1 MSAIAEAPP
10 LVLPLSAGALSP
22 RPSPEVS
29 EPAEPLG
36 LGTSVQ
42 PGQPG
47 TTPAGLP
54 GLLDENSSLLG
65 DSSPLLGESPPLLG
79 ESSPLIVR
87 FRDVGKAFRRFDF
100 QPFLLRNLLL
110 KLTGRAKP
118 PREFWPLRHI
128 SFDIRRGE
136 TVGVIGQNGSGK
148 STLLRLLAGACYPT
162 EGRIS
167 VRGRIAPLL
176 ALGAGFQPDMTGREC
191 VEVNGTALGLTSTE
205 IDDRMGDILHFAELT
220 DFLDTPVRYYSSGM
234 LARQAGEKRIAW
246 HSHIARDCQV
256 QIDET
261 PLRQILTNLLSNAVK
276 YTRPGGTITLAAS
289 RLDDGALRLSI
300 KDTGVGMNADDL
312 RNAFV
317 PFSRSLRNPYVAANS
332 GVGLGLPITKML
344 CDRFQI
350 SLTLQSVP
358 DVGTIAEI
366 IFPAGMVMGVLTPRS
381 ASNGT
386 RATHILA
393 H

>member
-10 LVLPLSAGALSP
+10 LVLPLSSGALSP
-22 RPSPEVS
+22 RAEAT
-29 EPAEPLG
+29 EPAEPLV

-42 PGQPG
+42 PGAD
-47 TTPAGLP
+47 PAGRPGLP
-54 GLLDENSSLLG
+54 GFLDEN
-65 DSSPLLGESPPLLG
+65 
-79 ESSPLIVR
+79 SPLIVR

-191 VEVNGTALGLTSTE
+191 VEVNGTALGLTRTE
-205 IDDRMGDILHFAELT
+205 INDRMGDILHFAELT

-234 LARQAGEKRIAW
+234 LARLGFAVAVHTDPDLLVVDEVLAVGDYAFQQKCFERIHQIRAAGTTILFV
-246 HSHIARDCQV
+246 SHDASMV
-256 QIDET
+256 Q
-261 PLRQILTNLLSNAVK
+261 S
-276 YTRPGGTITLAAS
+276 
-289 RLDDGALRLSI
+289 
-300 KDTGVGMNADDL
+300 
-312 RNAFV
+312 
-317 PFSRSLRNPYVAANS
+317 
-332 GVGLGLPITKML
+332 L
-344 CDRFQI
+344 CDRA
-350 SLTLQSVP
+350 LWLR
-358 DVGTIAEI
+358 DGRLLRDGE
-366 IFPAGMVMGVLTPRS
+366 PAP
-381 ASNGT
+381 
-386 RATHILA
+386 ILA
-393 H
+393 EYLAWQEGRAAAV